1 VLPFHDRMPVV
12 LEPGEIDDFL
22 AGRMRHFKP
31 PAESLQVA
39 DAANPLLKSPRAVQ
53 GELF

>member
-1 VLPFHDRMPVV
+1 MPVV

-22 AGRMRHFKP
+22 AGRMWHFKP
-31 PAESLQVA
+31 PAESLRVA
-39 DAANPLLKSPRAVQ
+39 DAANPLLKTPRPVQ